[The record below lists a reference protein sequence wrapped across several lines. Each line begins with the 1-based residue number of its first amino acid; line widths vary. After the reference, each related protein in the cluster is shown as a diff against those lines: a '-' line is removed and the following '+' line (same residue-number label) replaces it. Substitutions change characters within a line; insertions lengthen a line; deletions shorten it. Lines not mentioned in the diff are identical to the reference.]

1 MHVLR
6 VFHHYCSARKLIL
19 FLIEGTAIALAC
31 ILGAACCAAA
41 LMPAAAR
48 PELARALPALML
60 LGVAFVPTFQFA
72 LYLLDL
78 YDLRVAA
85 EDRGRGARLL
95 KAAGVTTAFVGLM
108 MLAIPAMLPV
118 HLPPG
123 ALLGGALGALVGTL
137 AVRAS
142 LHAVVGGPS
151 RVLLV
156 GDGLK
161 ARAVATAIEQGG
173 EGAYKVVSIV
183 DPRRHA
189 AQEPRGEAVDVL
201 AERLGADFVVQASD
215 DVRGSSCMDALLR
228 CRLAG
233 RRVYD
238 AAGFCERVLRRFP
251 VQHLR
256 ASDFAFADELTVTP
270 LRRLAKR
277 LFDIAVAST
286 LLLCA
291 APFLVLVVAAIKL
304 DSKGPLFYRRSA
316 WAWAARATGCGS
328 SAACARTRRRTAR
341 CGPGPMTTASPGW
354 GRFIRKTRIDEIP
367 QVLNVL
373 LGDMSF
379 VGPRPERPVF
389 VEQLKQQ
396 IPFYGLRE
404 AVKPGLTGWAQIRYP
419 YGASG
424 GGRAQQA
431 GVRPVLREE
440 RLAVPGLRHHLPH
453 RAACAAGAGCEVAGR
468 AGGLEW
474 WTPPGGPGGEA
485 VGDGRGRG

>member
-1 MHVLR
+1 VLR

-256 ASDFAFADELTVTP
+256 ASDFAFADELTVSWW
-270 LRRLAKR
+270 RRAAKR
-277 LFDIAVAST
+277 AFDIAVAS
-286 LLLCA
+286 LLLLLA
-291 APFLVLVVAAIKL
+291 SPFLVLVALAIKL
-304 DSKGPLFYRRSA
+304 DSKGPLFYRQERVGLGGKSYWLWKFRSMRTDA
-316 WAWAARATGCGS
+316 EKNGAVWARANDD
-328 SAACARTRRRTAR
+328 RVTRV
-341 CGPGPMTTASPGW
+341 

-367 QVLNVL
+367 QVFNVL

-404 AVKPGLTGWAQIRYP
+404 AVKPGITGWAQIRYP
-419 YGASG
+419 YGASVDDARNKLEFDLYYVKNG
-424 GGRAQQA
+424 SLFMGIIFHT
-431 GVRPVLREE
+431 VRHVL
-440 RLAVPGLRHHLPH
+440 LAR
-453 RAACAAGAGCEVAGR
+453 GAR
-468 AGGLEW
+468 
-474 WTPPGGPGGEA
+474 
-485 VGDGRGRG
+485 

>member
-1 MHVLR
+1 MLR
-6 VFHHYCSARKLIL
+6 VFHHYCSARKLTL

-31 ILGAACCAAA
+31 LLGAACCAAA

-60 LGVAFVPTFQFA
+60 LGVAFVPTLQFT

-108 MLAIPAMLPV
+108 MLAVPLVLPV
-118 HLPPG
+118 QLPPG
-123 ALLGGALGALVGTL
+123 ALLGGAMGALVGTL
-137 AVRAS
+137 AVRTS

-183 DPRRHA
+183 DPRRRTPDE
-189 AQEPRGEAVDVL
+189 EPQGEAVDVL
-201 AERLGADFVVQASD
+201 AERLRADFVVQASD

-256 ASDFAFADELTVTP
+256 ASDFAFADELTMSWW
-270 LRRLAKR
+270 RRAAKR
-277 LFDIAVAST
+277 AFDIAVAS
-286 LLLCA
+286 LLLLLA
-291 APFLVLVVAAIKL
+291 APFLVLVALAIKL
-304 DSKGPLFYRRSA
+304 DSQGPLFYRQERVGLGGKSYWLWKFRSMRTDA
-316 WAWAARATGCGS
+316 EKDGAVW
-328 SAACARTRRRTAR
+328 ARTNDDRVTRV
-341 CGPGPMTTASPGW
+341 

-367 QVLNVL
+367 QVFNVL

-404 AVKPGLTGWAQIRYP
+404 AVKPGITGWAQIRYP
-419 YGASG
+419 YGASVDDARNKLEFDLYYVKNG
-424 GGRAQQA
+424 SLFLDMGIIFHT
-431 GVRPVLREE
+431 VRHVL
-440 RLAVPGLRHHLPH
+440 LAR
-453 RAACAAGAGCEVAGR
+453 GAR
-468 AGGLEW
+468 
-474 WTPPGGPGGEA
+474 
-485 VGDGRGRG
+485 